1 MFQIRDQ
8 ILNSPYI
15 LNNLGSFGYVCWVEF
30 PFHVLLLSSSSS
42 LLWSWWI
49 PDETPPRTLWC
60 TPQLPCK
67 KKQQERL
74 ACNLSKEGVQVLI
87 LILFL
92 ASPNSQKKIILLTE
106 NSNLKHETNSFCLWN
121 LQIVIIEYFVQSHQW
136 KNMCIF
142 KHSKVV

>member
-1 MFQIRDQ
+1 M
-8 ILNSPYI
+8 
-15 LNNLGSFGYVCWVEF
+15 NNLGSFGYVCWVEF

-67 KKQQERL
+67 KKKKNSKKDWHVTLARKEFRCWSWFCFMQAQIHKKKLFYSLKTATQNIRL
-74 ACNLSKEGVQVLI
+74 
-87 LILFL
+87 
-92 ASPNSQKKIILLTE
+92 
-106 NSNLKHETNSFCLWN
+106 SFCLWN